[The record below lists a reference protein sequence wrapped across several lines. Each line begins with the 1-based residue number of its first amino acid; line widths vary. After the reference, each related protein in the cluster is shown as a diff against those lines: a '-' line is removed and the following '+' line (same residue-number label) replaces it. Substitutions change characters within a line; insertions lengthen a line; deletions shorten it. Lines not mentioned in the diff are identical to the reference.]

1 MNPELTD
8 AEQLAL
14 RTLLEVLD
22 GQPAELAEAGWHGL
36 TEARLQVR
44 LELKDFNALRDRCIA
59 ERWVVGA
66 KAITGR
72 MRWAL
77 SPAGRIALQQL

>member
-1 MNPELTD
+1 MKELTD

-14 RTLLEVLD
+14 RTMLEVLD

-44 LELKDFNALRDRCIA
+44 VELKDFERLRDVCVA
-59 ERWVVGA
+59 QRWVIGA
-66 KAITGR
+66 KALTGR
-72 MRWAL
+72 MRWVIG
-77 SPAGRIALQQL
+77 PAGRIALQQL